1 MAPQQIEKIE
11 FAPGNGRGSEAADP
25 QDVVNG
31 RAATLRDSARMTKLQ
46 KLQKKA
52 PKVLKSLDAKLKSAP
67 VAAGNAGELVGED
80 SSARLGAADRRP
92 SALSGA
98 RKKLIGRTKRRETF
112 PGRKPLK
119 SHERRK
125 ESRFA
130 PATAPES
137 PALRASPPRRSA
149 QPASPPAPSPPA
161 RPGRRAG

>member
-46 KLQKKA
+46 KVAEKGAQGFEIARCKTEI
-52 PKVLKSLDAKLKSAP
+52 
-67 VAAGNAGELVGED
+67 VAAGTAGR
-80 SSARLGAADRRP
+80 ARWRGIVREAWSGRP
-92 SALSGA
+92 PTSPLSGA

-119 SHERRK
+119 SHETRK
-125 ESRFA
+125 ESRSA
-130 PATAPES
+130 PATAPKS
-137 PALRASPPRRSA
+137 PALIASQPRRSA